1 MKVSFI
7 VPCYNESKNIKLFYD
22 DVVKSFKDKY
32 KVELIFIN
40 DGSKDNT
47 LEELKTLLKEK
58 IFEIKII
65 NFSRNFGKE
74 AGIYAGLNECSGDA
88 CVIIDADMQQ
98 PPHLVLDMIK
108 VMENDSNID
117 IVTYYQEKRI
127 ENKIISFFKSQFYKI
142 MSNSTGMKLKN
153 GASDFRLLNRKVIDT
168 VLTLSEHDRFSKGIF
183 SWIGFN
189 TYYLPYIPEKRING
203 KTSWST
209 KGLFKYA
216 VSGILSFSKEPLNII
231 FKLGIFNILVSLML
245 LILGFIISANQFYFL
260 MILIIFLFGINY
272 IVLGILG
279 EYIYR
284 NYTESR
290 NRPIYIVKEVISNEK
305 NN

>member
-1 MKVSFI
+1 MKISFI

-22 DVVKSFKDKY
+22 DVVESFKGKY

-47 LEELKTLLKEK
+47 LEELKSLLKEK
-58 IFEIKII
+58 TFEIKII

-74 AGIYAGLNECSGDA
+74 AGIYAGLKECSGDV

-108 VMENDSNID
+108 VMEKDGNID

-189 TYYLPYIPEKRING
+189 TYYLPYIPEKRMNG

>member
-47 LEELKTLLKEK
+47 LEELKSLLKEK
-58 IFEIKII
+58 TFEIKII

-74 AGIYAGLNECSGDA
+74 AGIYAGLKECSGDA

-108 VMENDSNID
+108 VMKNDSNID

-231 FKLGIFNILVSLML
+231 LKLGIFNILVSLML

>member
-168 VLTLSEHDRFSKGIF
+168 VLTLSEHDRF
-183 SWIGFN
+183 
-189 TYYLPYIPEKRING
+189 
-203 KTSWST
+203 
-209 KGLFKYA
+209 KYA

>member
-47 LEELKTLLKEK
+47 LEELKSLLKEK
-58 IFEIKII
+58 TFEIKII

-74 AGIYAGLNECSGDA
+74 AGIYAGLKECSGDA

-108 VMENDSNID
+108 VMENDSDID

>member
-47 LEELKTLLKEK
+47 LEELKSLLKEK

-74 AGIYAGLNECSGDA
+74 AGIYAGLKECSGDA

-108 VMENDSNID
+108 VMENDSDID

>member
-47 LEELKTLLKEK
+47 LEELKSLLKEK

-74 AGIYAGLNECSGDA
+74 AGIYAGLKECSGDA

-108 VMENDSNID
+108 VMENDSDID

-142 MSNSTGMKLKN
+142 MSNSTGMKLKT

>member
-47 LEELKTLLKEK
+47 LEELKSLLKEK
-58 IFEIKII
+58 TFEIKII

-74 AGIYAGLNECSGDA
+74 AGIYAGLKECSGDA

-108 VMENDSNID
+108 VMENDSDID

-203 KTSWST
+203 QTSWST